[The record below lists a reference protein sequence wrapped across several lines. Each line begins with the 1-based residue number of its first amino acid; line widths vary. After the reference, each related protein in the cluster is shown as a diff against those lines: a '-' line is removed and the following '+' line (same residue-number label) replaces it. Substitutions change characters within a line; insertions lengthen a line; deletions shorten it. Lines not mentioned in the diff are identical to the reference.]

1 MVATPSRR
9 AILALS
15 AAAPF
20 AVVSAAPPA
29 TPTVRDAE
37 AEAWLAEFMAIGG
50 TVHVFAA
57 PDGFLAC
64 WLGCP
69 VEAEAAGG
77 MMHEVHATHPLRPRI
92 GAVARALHLAGALPT

>member
-1 MVATPSRR
+1 MDATPSRR
-9 AILALS
+9 ALLAMS

-20 AVVSAAPPA
+20 AVVPAALPA
-29 TPTVRDAE
+29 PVARDAE
-37 AEAWLAEFMAIGG
+37 AEAWLAEFVAIGG

-57 PDGFLAC
+57 PDGSLAC

-77 MMHEVHATHPLRPRI
+77 MLHEIHATHPLRPRI
-92 GAVARALHLAGALPT
+92 GAVARALHLVGALPT